1 MSVQAFNSAQRTRSL
16 VAVIAAALSVG
27 IAVGAMVPLISL
39 RLEANGYSKTL
50 IGINGAMFPIGLLV
64 IGYWLPRILRFFGPL
79 RAVYFG
85 VAVTATSVLL
95 LPVLDNYFAWSALRL
110 GAGAAGGVYWV
121 MSETWINMMVTEKT
135 RGRVMALYTA
145 AMAFGF
151 AVGPEIVARVGIDG
165 FLPFIIV
172 SALMALSAVPFFF
185 VHDVKPEIPEHAG
198 VNVLGAVHIAPV
210 VLFAGLAG
218 GAAESAVYV
227 LLPLYGTD
235 SGYDPASA
243 ARLLTWFYIGNVV
256 LQFPL
261 GYIAD
266 RFGRFRLLQFCIA
279 GTLIGAILL
288 PLLFAHLLPLRAML
302 LLWGGVTMGIYT
314 LSLALLGE
322 RFKPSDLSAA
332 NAAYVMMYE
341 VGGLGGPIVAGG
353 MMDAMGRQGLPLFAA
368 VAAATYLVYAAV
380 ARRRAARGERD

>member
-1 MSVQAFNSAQRTRSL
+1 MSVAAYNSAQRTRSL

-39 RLEANGYSKTL
+39 RLEAAGYSNTL
-50 IGINGAMFPIGLLV
+50 IGINGAMFPIGLLA
-64 IGYWLPRILRFFGPL
+64 IGYWLPSILRFFGPL

-85 VAVTATSVLL
+85 VAVTSFSVLL
-95 LPVLDNYFAWSALRL
+95 LPVLDNYIAWCLLRL

-121 MSETWINMMVTEKT
+121 MSETWINMMVTERT
-135 RGRVMALYTA
+135 RGRVMAIYTA
-145 AMAFGF
+145 TMAFGF
-151 AVGPEIVARVGIDG
+151 AFGPEIVARIGIEG
-165 FLPFIIV
+165 FLPFVIV
-172 SALMALSAVPFFF
+172 SALLALSAVPFFF
-185 VHDVKPEIPEHAG
+185 VHDVKPDIPEHAG
-198 VNVLGAVHIAPV
+198 VNVLGALRIAPL

-218 GAAESAVYV
+218 GAAESALYI

-235 SGYDPASA
+235 AGYDQASA

-261 GYIAD
+261 GYVAD
-266 RFGRFRLLQFCIA
+266 RFGRFRLLQLCVA

-288 PLLFAHLLPLRAML
+288 PLVFAQELPLRSML

-322 RFKPSDLSAA
+322 RFKPGDLSAA

-341 VGGLGGPIVAGG
+341 FGGLGGPVIAGG
-353 MMDAMGRQGLPLFAA
+353 MMDTMGRQGLPLFAVIITA
-368 VAAATYLVYAAV
+368 VYLIYAV
-380 ARRRAARGERD
+380 VSRRKTPAGR

>member
-1 MSVQAFNSAQRTRSL
+1 MSVAAYNSAQRTRSL

-39 RLEANGYSKTL
+39 RLEAAGYSNTL
-50 IGINGAMFPIGLLV
+50 IGINGAMFPIGLLA
-64 IGYWLPRILRFFGPL
+64 IGFWLPSILRFFGPL

-85 VAVTATSVLL
+85 VGVTSCSVLL
-95 LPVLDNYFAWSALRL
+95 LPVLDNYIAWCLLRL

-135 RGRVMALYTA
+135 RGRVMAIYTA
-145 AMAFGF
+145 TMAFGF
-151 AVGPEIVARVGIDG
+151 AFGPEIVARMGIEG
-165 FLPFIIV
+165 FLPFLIV
-172 SALMALSAVPFFF
+172 SALLALSAVPFFF
-185 VHDVKPEIPEHAG
+185 VHDVKPEIPAHAG
-198 VNVLGAVHIAPV
+198 VNVLGALRIAPL

-218 GAAESAVYV
+218 GAAESALYI

-235 SGYDPASA
+235 AGYDQASA

-261 GYIAD
+261 GYVAD
-266 RFGRFRLLQFCIA
+266 RFGRFRLLQLCVA

-288 PLLFAHLLPLRAML
+288 PLVFAQELPLRTML

-322 RFKPSDLSAA
+322 RFKPGDLSAA

-341 VGGLGGPIVAGG
+341 FGGLGGPVIAGG
-353 MMDAMGRQGLPLFAA
+353 MMDTMGRQGLPLFAVIITA
-368 VAAATYLVYAAV
+368 VYLVYAAIS
-380 ARRRAARGERD
+380 RRKAPAGR

>member
-1 MSVQAFNSAQRTRSL
+1 MSVATYNSAQRTRSL

-39 RLEANGYSKTL
+39 RLEAAGYSNTL
-50 IGINGAMFPIGLLV
+50 IGINGAMFPIGLLA

-85 VAVTATSVLL
+85 VGVTSCSVLL
-95 LPVLDNYFAWSALRL
+95 LPVLDNYIAWCLLRL

-121 MSETWINMMVTEKT
+121 MSETWINMMVTERT

-145 AMAFGF
+145 TMAFGF
-151 AVGPEIVARVGIDG
+151 AVGPEIVARIGIEG
-165 FLPFIIV
+165 FLPFVIV
-172 SALMALSAVPFFF
+172 AALLAVSAVPFFF
-185 VHDVKPEIPEHAG
+185 VHDVKPDIPAHAG
-198 VNVLGAVHIAPV
+198 VNVLGAVRIAPL

-218 GAAESAVYV
+218 GAAESALYV
-227 LLPLYGTD
+227 MLPLYGTE
-235 SGYDPASA
+235 SGYDQASA
-243 ARLLTWFYIGNVV
+243 ARLLTWFYIGNVG

-261 GYIAD
+261 GYVAD
-266 RFGRFRLLQFCIA
+266 RFGRFRLLRLCVA

-288 PLLFAHLLPLRAML
+288 PLLFAQELPLRTML
-302 LLWGGVTMGIYT
+302 LLWGGMTMGIYT

-322 RFKPSDLSAA
+322 RFKPGDLSAA

-341 VGGLGGPIVAGG
+341 FGGLGGPVMAGG
-353 MMDAMGRQGLPLFAA
+353 MMDMMGRHGLPLFAVIITA
-368 VAAATYLVYAAV
+368 LYLIYAAAAGRKAP
-380 ARRRAARGERD
+380 ASP

>member
-39 RLEANGYSKTL
+39 RLEANGYSNTL
-50 IGINGAMFPIGLLV
+50 IGINGAMFPIGLLAV
-64 IGYWLPRILRFFGPL
+64 GYWLPRILRFFGPL

-85 VAVTATSVLL
+85 VVVTSASVLL
-95 LPVLDNYFAWSALRL
+95 LPVLDNYVAWSVLRL

-198 VNVLGAVHIAPV
+198 VNVLGAVRIAPV

-218 GAAESAVYV
+218 GAAESALYV

-235 SGYDPASA
+235 SGYDLASA

-261 GYIAD
+261 GYVAD
-266 RFGRFRLLQFCIA
+266 RFGRFRLLQLCVT
-279 GTLIGAILL
+279 GTMIGAILL
-288 PLLFAHLLPLRAML
+288 PLLFEHLLPLRAML

-322 RFKPSDLSAA
+322 RFKPDDLSAA

-341 VGGLGGPIVAGG
+341 FGGLGGPITAGG
-353 MMDAMGRQGLPLFAA
+353 MMDTMGPQGLPLFAA
-368 VAAATYLVYAAV
+368 IIMAIYLVYAAV
-380 ARRRAARGERD
+380 VRRRAARG

>member
-1 MSVQAFNSAQRTRSL
+1 MSVAAYNSAQRTRSL

-27 IAVGAMVPLISL
+27 IAVGALVPLISL
-39 RLEANGYSKTL
+39 RLEAAGYSKTL
-50 IGINGAMFPIGLLV
+50 IGINGAMFPIGLLA

-85 VAVTATSVLL
+85 VGVTSVSVLL
-95 LPVLDNYFAWSALRL
+95 LPVLDNYVAWSLLRL

-121 MSETWINMMVTEKT
+121 MSETWINMMVTERT

-145 AMAFGF
+145 TMAFGF
-151 AVGPEIVARVGIDG
+151 AVGPEIVARVGIEG
-165 FLPFIIV
+165 FLPFVIV
-172 SALMALSAVPFFF
+172 SALLALSAVPFLF
-185 VHDVKPEIPEHAG
+185 VHDVKPDIPEHAG
-198 VNVLGAVHIAPV
+198 VNVLGAVRIAPL

-218 GAAESAVYV
+218 GAAESALYV
-227 LLPLYGTD
+227 MLPLYGTE
-235 SGYDPASA
+235 SGYDQASA

-261 GYIAD
+261 GYVAD
-266 RFGRFRLLQFCIA
+266 RFGRFRLLQLCVV

-288 PLLFAHLLPLRAML
+288 PLLFAQELPLRSML
-302 LLWGGVTMGIYT
+302 LLWGGMTMGIYT

-322 RFKPSDLSAA
+322 RFKPGDLSAA

-341 VGGLGGPIVAGG
+341 IGGLGGPVMAGG
-353 MMDAMGRQGLPLFAA
+353 MMDVMGRHGLPLFAMIITA
-368 VAAATYLVYAAV
+368 LYLVYAAV
-380 ARRRAARGERD
+380 AGRRTPASP

>member
-50 IGINGAMFPIGLLV
+50 IGLNGAMFPIGLLL

-85 VAVTATSVLL
+85 VGVTAASVLL
-95 LPVLDNYFAWSALRL
+95 LPVLDNYFAWCVLRL

-121 MSETWINMMVTEKT
+121 MSETWINMMVTERT

-145 AMAFGF
+145 TMAFGF
-151 AVGPEIVARVGIDG
+151 AVGPEIVARVGIEG
-165 FLPFIIV
+165 FLPFVIV
-172 SALMALSAVPFFF
+172 SALLAVSAVPFFF

-198 VNVLGAVHIAPV
+198 VNVLGAVRIAPL

-218 GAAESAVYV
+218 GAAESALYTM
-227 LLPLYGTD
+227 LPLYGTD
-235 SGYDPASA
+235 SGYDQASA

-266 RFGRFRLLQFCIA
+266 RYGRSRLLQFCIA
-279 GTLIGAILL
+279 GTLLGAILL
-288 PLLFAHLLPLRAML
+288 PLLFEHLLPLRAML

-322 RFKPSDLSAA
+322 RFKPGDLSAA

-341 VGGLGGPIVAGG
+341 IGGLGGPVAAGG
-353 MMDAMGRQGLPLFAA
+353 MMDTMEREGLPLFCAII
-368 VAAATYLVYAAV
+368 AATYLVYAAI
-380 ARRRAARGERD
+380 ARRRAARG

>member
-1 MSVQAFNSAQRTRSL
+1 MSVAAYNSAQRTRSL

-39 RLEANGYSKTL
+39 RLEAAGYSNTL
-50 IGINGAMFPIGLLV
+50 IGINGAMFPIGLLA
-64 IGYWLPRILRFFGPL
+64 IGYWLPPILRFFGPL

-85 VAVTATSVLL
+85 VGVTSCSVLL
-95 LPVLDNYFAWSALRL
+95 LPVLDNYVAWCLLRL

-121 MSETWINMMVTEKT
+121 MSETWINMMVTERT

-145 AMAFGF
+145 TMAFGF
-151 AVGPEIVARVGIDG
+151 AVGPEIVARIGIEG

-172 SALMALSAVPFFF
+172 SALLAVSAVPFFF
-185 VHDVKPEIPEHAG
+185 VHDVKPAIPEHAG
-198 VNVLGAVHIAPV
+198 VNVLGAVRIAPL

-218 GAAESAVYV
+218 GAAESALYV
-227 LLPLYGTD
+227 MLPLYGTE
-235 SGYDPASA
+235 SGYDQASA

-261 GYIAD
+261 GYVAD
-266 RFGRFRLLQFCIA
+266 RFGRFRLLKLCIA

-288 PLLFAHLLPLRAML
+288 PLVFAQELPLRTML

-322 RFKPSDLSAA
+322 RFKPGDLSAA

-341 VGGLGGPIVAGG
+341 IGSLGGPVMAGG
-353 MMDAMGRQGLPLFAA
+353 MMDTMGRHGLPLFAVIITA
-368 VAAATYLVYAAV
+368 LYLIYTAF
-380 ARRRAARGERD
+380 AARKAPASP

>member
-1 MSVQAFNSAQRTRSL
+1 MSVAAYNSAQRTRSL

-39 RLEANGYSKTL
+39 RLEAAGYSNTL
-50 IGINGAMFPIGLLV
+50 IGINGAMFPIGLLA
-64 IGYWLPRILRFFGPL
+64 IGYWLPPILRFFGPL

-85 VAVTATSVLL
+85 VGVTSCSVLL
-95 LPVLDNYFAWSALRL
+95 LPVLDNYVAWCLLRL

-135 RGRVMALYTA
+135 RGRVMAIYTA
-145 AMAFGF
+145 TMAFGF
-151 AVGPEIVARVGIDG
+151 AFGPEIVARIGIEG
-165 FLPFIIV
+165 FLPFVIV
-172 SALMALSAVPFFF
+172 SALLALSAVPFFF
-185 VHDVKPEIPEHAG
+185 VHDVKPVIPEHAG
-198 VNVLGAVHIAPV
+198 VNVLGALRIAPL

-218 GAAESAVYV
+218 GAAESALYI

-235 SGYDPASA
+235 AGYDQASA

-261 GYIAD
+261 GYVAD
-266 RFGRFRLLQFCIA
+266 RFGRFRLLQLCVA

-288 PLLFAHLLPLRAML
+288 PLVFAQELPLRTML

-322 RFKPSDLSAA
+322 RFKPGDLSAA

-341 VGGLGGPIVAGG
+341 FGGLGGPVIAGG
-353 MMDAMGRQGLPLFAA
+353 MMDTMGRQGLPLFAVIITA
-368 VAAATYLVYAAV
+368 VYLIYAAIS
-380 ARRRAARGERD
+380 RRKAPAGR

>member
-1 MSVQAFNSAQRTRSL
+1 MSVATYNSAQRTRSL

-39 RLEANGYSKTL
+39 RLEAAGYSNTL
-50 IGINGAMFPIGLLV
+50 IGINGAMFPIGLLA

-85 VAVTATSVLL
+85 VGATSCSVLL
-95 LPVLDNYFAWSALRL
+95 LPVLENYIAWSLLRL

-121 MSETWINMMVTEKT
+121 MSETWINMMVTERT

-145 AMAFGF
+145 TMAFGF
-151 AVGPEIVARVGIDG
+151 AVGPEIVARIGIEG
-165 FLPFIIV
+165 FLPFVIV
-172 SALMALSAVPFFF
+172 AALLAVSAVPFFF
-185 VHDVKPEIPEHAG
+185 VHDVKPDIPAHAG
-198 VNVLGAVHIAPV
+198 VNVLGAVRIAPL

-218 GAAESAVYV
+218 GAAESALYV
-227 LLPLYGTD
+227 MLPLYGTE
-235 SGYDPASA
+235 SGYDQASA
-243 ARLLTWFYIGNVV
+243 ARLLTWFYIGNVG

-261 GYIAD
+261 GYVAD
-266 RFGRFRLLQFCIA
+266 RFGRFRLLRLCVA

-288 PLLFAHLLPLRAML
+288 PLLFAQELPLRTML
-302 LLWGGVTMGIYT
+302 LLWGGMTMGIYT

-322 RFKPSDLSAA
+322 RFKPGDLSAA

-341 VGGLGGPIVAGG
+341 FGGLGGPVMAGG
-353 MMDAMGRQGLPLFAA
+353 MMDMMGRHGLPLFAVIITA
-368 VAAATYLVYAAV
+368 LYLIYAAAAGRKAP
-380 ARRRAARGERD
+380 ASP

>member
-1 MSVQAFNSAQRTRSL
+1 MSVAAYNSAQRTRSL

-39 RLEANGYSKTL
+39 RLEAAGYSNTL
-50 IGINGAMFPIGLLV
+50 IGINGAMFPIGLLA
-64 IGYWLPRILRFFGPL
+64 IGYWLPSILRFFGPL

-85 VAVTATSVLL
+85 VGVTSCSVLL
-95 LPVLDNYFAWSALRL
+95 LPVLDNYIAWCLLRL

-145 AMAFGF
+145 TMAFGF
-151 AVGPEIVARVGIDG
+151 AFGPEIVARIGIEG
-165 FLPFIIV
+165 FLPFVIV
-172 SALMALSAVPFFF
+172 SALLAVSAVPFFF

-198 VNVLGAVHIAPV
+198 VNVLGAVRIAPL

-218 GAAESAVYV
+218 GAAESALYI

-235 SGYDPASA
+235 AGYDQASA

-261 GYIAD
+261 GYVAD
-266 RFGRFRLLQFCIA
+266 RFGRFRLLRLCVA

-288 PLLFAHLLPLRAML
+288 PLVFAQELPLRAML

-322 RFKPSDLSAA
+322 RFKPGDLSAA

-341 VGGLGGPIVAGG
+341 FGGLGGPVIAGG
-353 MMDAMGRQGLPLFAA
+353 MMDTMGRQGLPLFAVIITA
-368 VAAATYLVYAAV
+368 VYLVYAAIS
-380 ARRRAARGERD
+380 RRKAPAGR

>member
-1 MSVQAFNSAQRTRSL
+1 MSVATYNSAQRTRSL

-39 RLEANGYSKTL
+39 RLEAAGYSNTL
-50 IGINGAMFPIGLLV
+50 IGINGAMFPIGLLA

-85 VAVTATSVLL
+85 VGVTSCSVLL
-95 LPVLDNYFAWSALRL
+95 LPVLDNYIAWCLLRL

-121 MSETWINMMVTEKT
+121 MSETWINMMVTERT

-145 AMAFGF
+145 TMAFGF
-151 AVGPEIVARVGIDG
+151 AVGPEIVARIGIEG
-165 FLPFIIV
+165 FLPFVIV
-172 SALMALSAVPFFF
+172 AALLAVSAVPFFF
-185 VHDVKPEIPEHAG
+185 VHDVKPDVPAHAG
-198 VNVLGAVHIAPV
+198 VNVLGAVRIAPL

-218 GAAESAVYV
+218 GAAESALYV
-227 LLPLYGTD
+227 MLPLYGTE
-235 SGYDPASA
+235 SGYDQASA
-243 ARLLTWFYIGNVV
+243 ARLLTWFYIGNVG

-261 GYIAD
+261 GYVAD
-266 RFGRFRLLQFCIA
+266 RFGRFRLLRLCVA

-288 PLLFAHLLPLRAML
+288 PLLFAQELPLRTML
-302 LLWGGVTMGIYT
+302 LLWGGMTMGIYT

-322 RFKPSDLSAA
+322 RFKPGDLSAA

-341 VGGLGGPIVAGG
+341 FGGLGGPVMAGG
-353 MMDAMGRQGLPLFAA
+353 MMDMMGRHGLPLFAVIITA
-368 VAAATYLVYAAV
+368 LYLIYAAAAGRKAP
-380 ARRRAARGERD
+380 ASP

>member
-1 MSVQAFNSAQRTRSL
+1 MSVATFSSAQRTRSL

-39 RLEANGYSKTL
+39 RLEANGYSNTL

-85 VAVTATSVLL
+85 VAVTSASVLL
-95 LPVLDNYFAWSALRL
+95 LPVLDNYVAWSLLRL

-151 AVGPEIVARVGIDG
+151 AVGPEIVARVGIEG
-165 FLPFIIV
+165 FLPFAIV
-172 SALMALSAVPFFF
+172 SALLALSAVPFFF

-198 VNVLGAVHIAPV
+198 VNVLGAVRIAPA

-218 GAAESAVYV
+218 GAAESALYV
-227 LLPLYGTD
+227 MLPLYGTN

-261 GYIAD
+261 GYVAD
-266 RFGRFRLLQFCIA
+266 RFGRFRLLQLCIA

-288 PLLFAHLLPLRAML
+288 PLLFAHTLPLRTML

-341 VGGLGGPIVAGG
+341 MGGLGGPVIAGG
-353 MMDAMGRQGLPLFAA
+353 MMDTMGREGLPLFAA
-368 VAAATYLVYAAV
+368 VIAATYLIYAALV
-380 ARRRAARGERD
+380 RRRNLGR

>member
-1 MSVQAFNSAQRTRSL
+1 MSVAAYNSAQRTRSL

-39 RLEANGYSKTL
+39 RLEAAGYSNTL
-50 IGINGAMFPIGLLV
+50 IGINGAMFPIGLLA
-64 IGYWLPRILRFFGPL
+64 IGYWLPPILRFFGPL

-85 VAVTATSVLL
+85 VGVTSCSVLL
-95 LPVLDNYFAWSALRL
+95 LPVLDNYVAWCLLRL

-121 MSETWINMMVTEKT
+121 MSETWINMMVTERT

-145 AMAFGF
+145 TMAFGF
-151 AVGPEIVARVGIDG
+151 AVGPEIVARIGIEG

-172 SALMALSAVPFFF
+172 SALLAVSAVPFFF
-185 VHDVKPEIPEHAG
+185 VHDVKPAIPEHAG
-198 VNVLGAVHIAPV
+198 VNVLGAVRIAPL

-218 GAAESAVYV
+218 GAAESALYV
-227 LLPLYGTD
+227 MLPLYGTE
-235 SGYDPASA
+235 SGYDQASA

-261 GYIAD
+261 GYVAD
-266 RFGRFRLLQFCIA
+266 RFGRFRLLKLCIA

-288 PLLFAHLLPLRAML
+288 PLVFAQELPLRTML

-322 RFKPSDLSAA
+322 RFKPGDLSAA

-341 VGGLGGPIVAGG
+341 IGGLGGPVMAGG
-353 MMDAMGRQGLPLFAA
+353 MMDTMGRNGLPLFAVIITA
-368 VAAATYLVYAAV
+368 LYLIYAAF
-380 ARRRAARGERD
+380 AARKAPASP

>member
-1 MSVQAFNSAQRTRSL
+1 MSVATFNSAQRTRSL

-27 IAVGAMVPLISL
+27 IAVGAIVPLISL
-39 RLEANGYSKTL
+39 RLEAQGYSRTL

-64 IGYWLPRILRFFGPL
+64 IGNWLPQILRFFGPL

-85 VAVTATSVLL
+85 VAVTAVSILL
-95 LPVLDNYFAWSALRL
+95 LPVLDNYFAWSVLRL

-121 MSETWINMMVTEKT
+121 MSETWINMMVTDKT

-151 AVGPEIVARVGIDG
+151 AVGPEIVARIGIDG
-165 FLPFIIV
+165 FLPFAIV
-172 SALMALSAVPFFF
+172 AAMMALSAVPFFF

-198 VNVLGAVHIAPV
+198 VNVLGAVRIAPIV
-210 VLFAGLAG
+210 IFAGLAG
-218 GAAESAVYV
+218 GAAESALYV

-235 SGYDPASA
+235 SGYDSANA

-261 GYIAD
+261 GAIAD
-266 RFGRFRLLQFCIA
+266 RYGRFRLLQVCIA
-279 GTLIGAILL
+279 GTLVGAILF
-288 PLLFAHLLPLRAML
+288 PLLFGHLLPLRAML

-314 LSLALLGE
+314 LSLSLLGE
-322 RFKPSDLSAA
+322 RFKPGDLSAA

-341 VGGLGGPIVAGG
+341 FGGLGGPVLAGG
-353 MMDAMGRQGLPLFAA
+353 MMDTMGRQGLPLFAA
-368 VAAATYLVYAAV
+368 FTAAAYLVYAAV
-380 ARRRAARGERD
+380 ARRKAARGERD